1 MFGYVVPLK
10 CALGQ
15 EAFDQF
21 KAVYCG
27 LCHTLNDRYGF
38 FARFI
43 LNYDFTFLAMLLAG
57 EEEKIAQGTRRC
69 PAKPLK
75 KCPYYLENAGL
86 HQAAGCSL
94 ILFWYKLQ
102 DGIDDGKIH
111 EKMAYRFLQLFIRG
125 AYKKARMD
133 FPQFDHHTADE
144 LRKLTQLE
152 REQSG
157 ELDLVADTF
166 SRILAFAAEGTGD
179 DETSRIYREL
189 FYHTGRLIYL
199 LDAYDDL
206 PKDRKKGNYNPLV
219 WRFTLLEDGKLSES
233 DKEYLETTMRHSANI
248 AASAYHLLPPGQFAE
263 VLDNIIYHGFP
274 AVKNAVL
281 EGTFRK
287 KQRKP
292 SFEKQGVEHES
303 I

>member
-1 MFGYVVPLK
+1 MFGYIVPVK
-10 CALGQ
+10 CGLEQ
-15 EAFDQF
+15 EALDQF

-43 LNYDFTFLAMLLAG
+43 LNYDFTFLAMLLAS
-57 EEEKIAQGTRRC
+57 EDENIEKSSRRC

-75 KCPYYLENAGL
+75 KCPYFLENLGL
-86 HQAAGCSL
+86 HKAAGFSL

-102 DGIDDGKIH
+102 DGIADGKIH
-111 EKMAYRFLQLFIRG
+111 EKIACCFLQFLLRN
-125 AYKKARMD
+125 AYKKAKAD
-133 FPQFDHHTADE
+133 YEQFDHHAASE
-144 LRKLTQLE
+144 LKKLSHLE
-152 REQSG
+152 RQQSG

-166 SRILAFAAEGTGD
+166 ASILAFAAERTGD

-219 WRFTLLEDGKLSES
+219 WRFALLEDGKLSEA
-233 DKEYLETTMRHSANI
+233 DKEYLETTMRHSASLT
-248 AASAYHLLPPGQFAE
+248 ASAYHLLPPGQFAE
-263 VLDNIIYHGFP
+263 ILDNIIYRGFS
-274 AVKNAVL
+274 VVTDAVL

-287 KQRKP
+287 KQRKQ
-292 SFEKQGVEHES
+292 SFEKQGVAHES

>member
-1 MFGYVVPLK
+1 MFGYVVPVKCKLK
-10 CALGQ
+10 Q

-57 EEEKIAQGTRRC
+57 EDEKIKKSSRRC
-69 PAKPLK
+69 LAKPLK

-86 HQAAGCSL
+86 HKAAGFSL

-102 DGIDDGKIH
+102 DGIDDGKIK
-111 EKMAYRFLQLFIRG
+111 KMAYRFLQLLLRN
-125 AYKKARMD
+125 AYKKAKAD
-133 FPQFDHHTADE
+133 YKQFDHHTANE
-144 LRKLTQLE
+144 LAKLSQLE
-152 REQSG
+152 REHSG
-157 ELDLVADTF
+157 NIDLVADPF
-166 SRILAFAAEGTGD
+166 ASILAFAAKGID
-179 DETSRIYREL
+179 DGETSRVYKEL

-206 PKDRKKGNYNPLV
+206 PKDRTKGNYNPLI
-219 WRFTLLEDGKLSES
+219 WRFSLIEDGTLSDV
-233 DKEYLETTMRHSANI
+233 DKKYLETTMRHSASL
-248 AASAYHLLPPGQFAE
+248 AASAYNLLPPGQFAE
-263 VLDNIIYHGFP
+263 ILDNIIYHGL
-274 AVKNAVL
+274 AVVTDAVL

-287 KQRKP
+287 RQGKK
-292 SFEKQGVEHES
+292 SFQEQGVEHES